1 MNNAFL
7 SIGSNIG
14 DRETNLSKSIVMV
27 SALEHTSVLLE
38 SSNYDSEPLYNKN
51 QGYFLN
57 KVIKIQTK
65 LNPYELLEKV
75 KSIELQMGRDLNN
88 SHNVPRIID
97 IDILVFNNLVVDSK
111 NLTLPHPR
119 IMERQFVLKPWGE
132 IAPDYLMPGESLTIR
147 ALSFKC
153 QTRNQKVKLVKD

>member
-14 DRETNLSKSIVMV
+14 NREVHLSKSIVMV
-27 SALEHTSVLLE
+27 SALEDTSVLLE
-38 SSNYDSEPLYNKN
+38 SSNYDTEPLYNKN

-75 KSIELQMGRDLNN
+75 KSIELKMGRDLDN
-88 SHNVPRIID
+88 SHNTPRIID
-97 IDILVFNNLVVDSK
+97 IDILVFNNLVLGSK
-111 NLTLPHPR
+111 NLTLPHPG
-119 IMERQFVLKPWGE
+119 IMERQFVLQPWSE
-132 IAPDYLMPGESLTIR
+132 IAPDYLIAGESLTIR
-147 ALSFKC
+147 DLSSKC
-153 QTRNQKVKLVKD
+153 KKRNQKVKLVKN

>member
-14 DRETNLSKSIVMV
+14 NREVHLSKSIVMV
-27 SALEHTSVLLE
+27 SALEDTSVLLE
-38 SSNYDSEPLYNKN
+38 SSNYDTEPLYNKN

-75 KSIELQMGRDLNN
+75 KSIELKMGRDLDN
-88 SHNVPRIID
+88 SHNTPRIID
-97 IDILVFNNLVVDSK
+97 IDILVFNNLVLGSK
-111 NLTLPHPR
+111 DLTLPHPG
-119 IMERQFVLKPWGE
+119 IMERQFVLQPWSE
-132 IAPDYLMPGESLTIR
+132 IAPDYLIAGESLTIR
-147 ALSFKC
+147 DLSSKC
-153 QTRNQKVKLVKD
+153 KKRNQKVKLVKN